1 MTNKNRRLTAA
12 YPNKSTWKFN
22 MSYENT
28 SFAFSKAL
36 ALESVGSENFSGE
49 RQIYEF
55 TQDQLVGFAA
65 TVAYKTFH
73 NVQSGFKM
81 DAALD
86 PIIVDGIPAREA
98 WANHYQSVDS
108 SDYHKFVAKLPEIK
122 VLPDGSLV
130 TEAFVESFN
139 TQQDGTPLSLG
150 EVVYNAYCDA
160 TNWKSV
166 YSGADLPEYSHQ
178 RPEVIAAWEAGA
190 MALVKMFSNLPVP
203 QDMSFDAVDGSEG
216 PIGSDGCCGGPIG
229 ESGLDGYDP
238 TADQVETK
246 ESVAID
252 SSQVG
257 SVENALGLS
266 PESDESAGDET
277 YALKA

>member
-12 YPNKSTWKFN
+12 YPNKSTWRFI

-36 ALESVGSENFSGE
+36 ALESADRENFSHDK
-49 RQIYEF
+49 QVYEF
-55 TQDQLVGFAA
+55 TSDQLVNYAA
-65 TVAYKTFH
+65 IVAYKTFH
-73 NVQSGFKM
+73 NVKGGAEM
-81 DAALD
+81 DAESD
-86 PIIVDGIPAREA
+86 PITVNDKPAKEV
-98 WANHYQSVDS
+98 WASHYYSAHSPATQFPKLLPNSNGTFSLQS
-108 SDYHKFVAKLPEIK
+108 E
-122 VLPDGSLV
+122 
-130 TEAFVESFN
+130 
-139 TQQDGTPLSLG
+139 GTPLSLG

-166 YSGADLPEYSHQ
+166 YSGADLPEYNLQ

-190 MALVKMFSNLPVP
+190 MALLKMFSNLPVP
-203 QDMSFDAVDGSEG
+203 PSTSVDGSEG
-216 PIGSDGCCGGPIG
+216 PIGSDGCCGGP
-229 ESGLDGYDP
+229 DGYDP